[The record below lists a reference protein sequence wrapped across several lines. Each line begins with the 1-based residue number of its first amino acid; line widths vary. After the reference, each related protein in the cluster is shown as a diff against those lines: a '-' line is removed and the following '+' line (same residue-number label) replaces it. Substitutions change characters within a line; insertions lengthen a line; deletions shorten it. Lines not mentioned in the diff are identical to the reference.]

1 MRKGKTVQPKTV
13 CPVVKAEVLESGRP
27 GLSIMAPPHSNNMT
41 VGKALTFFS
50 CNLLKVMTSKFSGV
64 VRIQ

>member
-1 MRKGKTVQPKTV
+1 MRKGKPVQPKTV

-27 GLSIMAPPHSNNMT
+27 GLSTVALPRGNNVT
-41 VGKALTFFS
+41 EGKALTFLSFS
-50 CNLLKVMTSKFSGV
+50 LLKVMTSKFPGV